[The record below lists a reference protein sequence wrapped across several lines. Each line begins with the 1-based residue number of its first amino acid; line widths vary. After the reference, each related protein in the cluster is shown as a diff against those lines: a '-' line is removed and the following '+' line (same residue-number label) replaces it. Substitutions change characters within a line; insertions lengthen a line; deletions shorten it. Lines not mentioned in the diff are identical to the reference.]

1 MYKAIAKDGHVIA
14 NHTYSHDY
22 SKVYMS
28 PENFEKDIKKLDK
41 YIEETIGQNQV
52 ILLDTLVVLIIQ

>member
-1 MYKAIAKDGHVIA
+1 
-14 NHTYSHDY
+14 
-22 SKVYMS
+22 MS